1 MPERGHAAI
10 IVAMSFQK
18 ISGERITW
26 IDIADPTLHDVGII
40 RRLYPNLHP
49 LNLEDI
55 LSPIERPKIDE
66 EEDYI
71 FIVAHFPLFDREQR
85 LSRPSEINFFI
96 GRDFLITIHDDRLKP
111 LSQTFNECRE
121 SGEQCHRLLGKSSGH
136 AFYVLLDKLVDNIF
150 PMLEKVDGNI
160 RRVEEDIFD
169 AEGVG
174 MIRTIALVR
183 RDTIALRRIIRQLVT
198 IITQIDRM
206 STSLIHEDLEEYFGD
221 IVDHIQRARDII
233 DEDVEIIGGLSETA
247 DTLLSHKINAV
258 IRILTV
264 FSVIM
269 LPLTFVT
276 SMFGMNVLLPLQDHP
291 DAFLLIS
298 IVMLLISGLM
308 IAYFRYRHWI

>member
-1 MPERGHAAI
+1 
-10 IVAMSFQK
+10 MSFQK

-71 FIVAHFPLFDREQR
+71 FIVAHFPLFDRTQR

-121 SGEQCHRLLGKSSGH
+121 SVELCHRLLGKSSGH

-169 AEGVG
+169 AEGVN

-183 RDTIALRRIIRQLVT
+183 RDTIALRRIIRQLVS

-233 DEDVEIIGGLSETA
+233 DEDVEIISGLSETA

-264 FSVIM
+264 FSVVM

-276 SMFGMNVLLPLQDHP
+276 SLFGMNVLLPMQDHP

-298 IVMLLISGLM
+298 VIMLLISGLM

>member
-1 MPERGHAAI
+1 
-10 IVAMSFQK
+10 MSYQK

-49 LNLEDI
+49 LNLEDV
-55 LSPIERPKIDE
+55 LSSIERPKIDE
-66 EEDYI
+66 QDDYI
-71 FIVAHFPLFDREQR
+71 FIVLHFPLFDRTQR
-85 LSRPSEINFFI
+85 LSRLSEVNFFI
-96 GRDFLITIHDDRLKP
+96 GRDFLITIHDDRLKA
-111 LSQTFNECRE
+111 LTQTFNECRE
-121 SGEQCHRLLGKSSGH
+121 DRDQCHRLLGKSSGH
-136 AFYVLLDKLVDNIF
+136 AFYVLLDRLVDNIF

-160 RRVEEDIFD
+160 RRIEEDIFD
-169 AEGVG
+169 AEG
-174 MIRTIALVR
+174 IELIHNIALVR

-198 IITQIDRM
+198 IVAQIDRM

-233 DEDVEIIGGLSETA
+233 DEDVEIISGLSETA

-276 SMFGMNVLLPLQDHP
+276 SLFGMNVMLPLQENP
-291 DAFLLIS
+291 DAFSVIA
-298 IVMLLISGLM
+298 IVMLLISGAM

>member
-1 MPERGHAAI
+1 
-10 IVAMSFQK
+10 MSFQK

-71 FIVAHFPLFDREQR
+71 FIVAHFPLFDRTQR

-121 SGEQCHRLLGKSSGH
+121 SVELCHRLLGKSSGH

-169 AEGVG
+169 AEGVN

-183 RDTIALRRIIRQLVT
+183 RDTIALRRIIRQLVS

-233 DEDVEIIGGLSETA
+233 DEDVEIISGLSETA

-276 SMFGMNVLLPLQDHP
+276 SLFGMNVVLPMQDHP
-291 DAFLLIS
+291 DAFLLITV
-298 IVMLLISGLM
+298 IMLLISGLM